1 MNNIKNI
8 IFDLGGVILNLD
20 YSNTIKEFNKLG
32 LFNFEKLYSQKK
44 QAKIFND
51 FEKGKISAEKFIFSI
66 RQLVKVNIKE
76 IDFINAWNA
85 MLLEIPSVR
94 LEFIQK
100 LKKNFKTYLLSNT
113 NEIHIKKFEEDLSN
127 TNELKDFQNCFDQI
141 YYSSEIGMRKPDAE
155 CFLKVIQDHHLNAH
169 ETLFIDDTIQ
179 HVNGARKVGINAIL
193 LKKEVTIIQ
202 LLLGIIQLEPHS

>member
-1 MNNIKNI
+1 MTKIKNI

-20 YSNTIKEFNKLG
+20 YSNTIKEFRKLG

-44 QAKIFND
+44 QSKIFDD

-85 MLLEIPSVR
+85 MLLEIPLER
-94 LEFIQK
+94 LEFIKK
-100 LKKNFKTYLLSNT
+100 LKKNFKIYLLSNT

-127 TNELKDFQNCFDQI
+127 TNKLKDFQDCFDQI
-141 YYSSEIGMRKPDAE
+141 YYSSEMGMRKPDAE

-179 HVNGARKVGINAIL
+179 HVKGARKVGINAIL

-202 LLLGIIQLEPHS
+202 LLPGIIQLEPHS

>member
-1 MNNIKNI
+1 M
-8 IFDLGGVILNLD
+8 
-20 YSNTIKEFNKLG
+20 
-32 LFNFEKLYSQKK
+32 
-44 QAKIFND
+44 
-51 FEKGKISAEKFIFSI
+51 
-66 RQLVKVNIKE
+66 KE

-179 HVNGARKVGINAIL
+179 HVKGARKVGINAIL

-202 LLLGIIQLEPHS
+202 LLAGIIQSEPHS